1 MGEKAKILILGTYHF
16 GLCGE
21 HLMKIE
27 VEDVTK
33 NKKQLEIIKLVE
45 ALARF
50 KPNKIAIELSK
61 EKEVEINEEYLK
73 YCSGEFTKND
83 VVEESS
89 EIVQVAFRL
98 GKLLGHKQIYPLDY
112 SVGLPIEEMLMYAES
127 NNKQFFNNFMSKVQG
142 AGEQMNSIINNNEVI
157 DVFRYLNS
165 HEKFNND
172 HSDLYLSPV
181 QVGAGDNYC
190 GSKTL
195 VEWYRRNIYIFSN
208 LQAIAKEDDR
218 VLVIY
223 GADHCKILRD
233 LVNDY
238 NEYQL
243 VDALDYL

>member
-21 HLMKIE
+21 HLMKIK

-33 NKKQLEIIKLVE
+33 NKKQLEIMKLVE

-50 KPNKIAIELSK
+50 KPNKIAVELSK
-61 EKEVEINEEYLK
+61 EKEAEINEEYLK
-73 YCSGEFTKND
+73 YCSGEFTKNG

-89 EIVQVAFRL
+89 EVFQVAFRL
-98 GKLLGHKQIYPLDY
+98 GKMLNHKQVYPLDY

-127 NNKQFFNNFMSKVQG
+127 NNKHFFNNFMGKVKA
-142 AGEQMNSIINNNEVI
+142 AGEQMNAIINNNEVI

-190 GSKTL
+190 GSKAL

-218 VLVIY
+218 ILVIY